1 MRYKY
6 FFLLLL
12 ILLATSCSSMTSSSR
27 EARHQMEL
35 SIHKVKT
42 DLEEFKHDLNTY
54 EIEHHVLEGQ
64 FMDLE
69 KIVKHNKKTLSQVSP
84 NRIEN
89 MLANLKA
96 FEKHLSMIEKNQERI
111 LRDMVQL
118 SNHANETSAALSQYK
133 NEIATLKNT
142 LETHSNPTQGVAT
155 AFDDNYYYYTVSP
168 GDSLEKISNQFSVS
182 INVIKDVNQLST
194 DLIKAGKTIK
204 IPKLD

>member
-6 FFLLLL
+6 FFLPLLV
-12 ILLATSCSSMTSSSR
+12 LLATSCSSMTSSSR

-35 SIHKVKT
+35 SIHKIKT

-69 KIVKHNKKTLSQVSP
+69 KVVTHNKKHLSQVSP
-84 NRIEN
+84 NRLET

-96 FEKHLSMIEKNQERI
+96 FEKHLSMVEKNQERI

-133 NEIATLKNT
+133 NEIAALKNT
-142 LETHSNPTQGVAT
+142 LETHSNPTQGITT
-155 AFDDNYYYYTVSP
+155 AFDENFYYYTVSP

-182 INVIKDVNQLST
+182 INAIKDVNQLST
-194 DLIKAGKTIK
+194 DLIKVGETIK

>member
-6 FFLLLL
+6 FFLPLLV
-12 ILLATSCSSMTSSSR
+12 LLATSCSSMTSSSR

-35 SIHKVKT
+35 SIHKIKT

-69 KIVKHNKKTLSQVSP
+69 KIVTHNKKNLSQVSP
-84 NRIEN
+84 NRLET

-133 NEIATLKNT
+133 NEIAALKNT
-142 LETHSNPTQGVAT
+142 LETHGSPTQGVAT
-155 AFDDNYYYYTVSP
+155 AFDENFYYYTVSP
-168 GDSLEKISNQFSVS
+168 GDSLEKISHQFSVS
-182 INVIKDVNQLST
+182 INAIKDVNQLST
-194 DLIKAGKTIK
+194 DLIKVGETIK